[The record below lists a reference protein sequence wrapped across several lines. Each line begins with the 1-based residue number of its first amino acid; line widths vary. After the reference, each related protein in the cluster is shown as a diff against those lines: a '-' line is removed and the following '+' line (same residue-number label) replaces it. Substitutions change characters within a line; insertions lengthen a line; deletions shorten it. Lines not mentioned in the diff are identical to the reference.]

1 MSMKW
6 LNELDAIFKFS
17 TAKTLV
23 ANFRVCER
31 VACEKMCNRTQRA
44 QELQTLMLAVTV

>member
-1 MSMKW
+1 M
-6 LNELDAIFKFS
+6 
-17 TAKTLV
+17 TLV

-44 QELQTLMLAVTV
+44 QELQTLMLAVTVQW